1 VDNQEM
7 TKVSNLWEIID
18 KLIQTAEGLIKAD
31 IVIRKGSL
39 VNVNSGEIIESVDVA
54 IEDEWIALIGDASH
68 CIGEK
73 TKVIDARGMYITPG
87 FIDAH
92 VHIESSMLTVSEFA
106 SAVIPHG
113 TTTVFADPHEI
124 ANVLGVD
131 GVKLIIDEAKY
142 TPLKVY
148 ITVPSCVPSSPTLET
163 PGAIIGPKEVTQ
175 LLNLDSVIALGEMM
189 DFPGVLQL
197 RKDVL
202 DKIRAALK
210 MGKQVEGHDAGLTGK
225 DLIAYAASGISSSHE
240 LTTKSD
246 AINRLR
252 LGMYAYLREGS
263 AWLDVAETIKA
274 ITEEKLDHR
283 HVCLV
288 TDDREANSIY
298 IEGHMDHVVR
308 RAIEEGVDPIRAIQ
322 MATLNPAEHYGVDRY
337 IGSVAPARKADILL
351 LENLTKVKV
360 NTVLIDGKIVVEDKR
375 MSINIPRYNYPR
387 WATETV
393 KVGRKI
399 TKEDFAIK
407 VSQDTDTIEVNVI
420 EAFPGSVLTKREI
433 YELPVENGEIKPE
446 PLKSIYKLAVIE
458 RHHATGNI
466 GLGFVKGF
474 GFKIDALAT
483 TVAHDSH
490 NLLVIGTNDEDMTL
504 AVNKLIEL
512 GGGIITIKNHETI
525 SIIDLPIAGLM
536 SNKPYE
542 EVSSRLEHMY
552 RLWKKLGCDW
562 PSPFMTISLL
572 ALPVLP
578 EIRLTDKGLVDVV
591 EQKIISLFPA

>member
-1 VDNQEM
+1 M
-7 TKVSNLWEIID
+7 SRVSNLWEIID

-39 VNVNSGEIIESVDVA
+39 VNVNSGEIIEDVDVA
-54 IEDEWIALIGDASH
+54 IKDEWIALIGDASH

-73 TKVIDARGMYITPG
+73 TKIIDAREKYITPG

-106 SAVIPHG
+106 RAVVPHG

-124 ANVLGVD
+124 ANVLGVN

-142 TPLKVY
+142 TPLKVF
-148 ITVPSCVPSSPTLET
+148 ITAPSCVPSSPTLET
-163 PGAIIGPKEVTQ
+163 PGVIIGPKEVTQ
-175 LLNLDSVIALGEMM
+175 LLNLDGVIALGEMM

-197 RKDVL
+197 REDVL

-210 MGKQVEGHDAGLTGK
+210 MGKHVEGHDAGLTGK
-225 DLIAYAASGISSSHE
+225 DLIAYAAAGISSSHE

-351 LENLTKVKV
+351 LDNLTKVRV

-420 EAFPGSVLTKREI
+420 EAFPGSVLTKRNI

-490 NLLVIGTNDEDMTL
+490 NLLVIGTNNEDMTL

-542 EVSSRLEHMY
+542 EVSNRLEHMY
-552 RLWKKLGCDW
+552 KLWKKLGCDW

-591 EQKIISLFPA
+591 EQKKISLFPA